1 MYLCVAVVNTV
12 AAVVVVVNRWVIVK
26 NLALVLVDLAC
37 SELFTAEKKYNAAI
51 EDCLDV
57 HKKGQNVVQ
66 VCG

>member
-1 MYLCVAVVNTV
+1 M
-12 AAVVVVVNRWVIVK
+12 NRWVIVK
-26 NLALVLVDLAC
+26 NLALVLVDRAC